1 MSSRMFFAGLR
12 KVEAVII
19 LIFLASAVK
28 GGPQPRLVYPRL
40 LEERAADGAKLVHIH
55 EDLTLSLLRAS
66 VAAPTLIVHEFENGT
81 PAVSFIRGE
90 DIDGNLYEDE
100 KHFATVA
107 VRAESDALELDGVIG
122 PRHRIAPAPTMER
135 SVEGHVP
142 HNIYEIEEEIGAR
155 YDALLPKRD
164 EAALKRKRRYKRHG
178 RVPEKVT
185 IELFVISDQ
194 KHQKH
199 FDKTKALLQYM
210 CVIINSANLR
220 FKDTVAPQV
229 KLLLVGLERSQDT
242 EPYVHGNR
250 KYLHDTQTLHK
261 LRKYVD
267 QKKREYGYPDVV
279 YLMTGRDMYAMD
291 SGVPDTGSKG
301 VASVGGVCTKGRV
314 AIGEDTPGSYDGMHA
329 FTHETAHLLGAAHDG
344 DLPMTHVV
352 PGHPGARGCPF
363 KQGYIMSYINN
374 GPNHHRFSP
383 CSVRQIQL
391 VLKYRGP
398 DCWKV
403 RSKGHKLDGQYAGM
417 LVKPLDLCKYSVP
430 GKTRVTVDSS
440 PAIIQRCKVR
450 CILAGRKSFF
460 RNRPRSYFDLEAH
473 DFTSCGNGK
482 VCVRGICGKKP

>member
-1 MSSRMFFAGLR
+1 MLAFHLLKQKCFLSLVRKFA
-12 KVEAVII
+12 
-19 LIFLASAVK
+19 

-210 CVIINSANLR
+210 CVIINS
-220 FKDTVAPQV
+220 
-229 KLLLVGLERSQDT
+229 DT

-279 YLMTGRDMYAMD
+279 YLMTG
-291 SGVPDTGSKG
+291 
-301 VASVGGVCTKGRV
+301 
-314 AIGEDTPGSYDGMHA
+314 
-329 FTHETAHLLGAAHDG
+329 
-344 DLPMTHVV
+344 
-352 PGHPGARGCPF
+352 
-363 KQGYIMSYINN
+363 
-374 GPNHHRFSP
+374 
-383 CSVRQIQL
+383 
-391 VLKYRGP
+391 YRGP

-482 VCVRGICGKKP
+482 VCVRGICGEKP